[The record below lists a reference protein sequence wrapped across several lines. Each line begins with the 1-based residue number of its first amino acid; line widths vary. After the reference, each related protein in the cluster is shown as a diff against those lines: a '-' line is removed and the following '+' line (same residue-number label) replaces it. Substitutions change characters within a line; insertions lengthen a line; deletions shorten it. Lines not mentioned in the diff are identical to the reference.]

1 MAKEIIN
8 VDSKEISKVTHQG
21 KWKVADDIEIDCY
34 VTNDKLRLLSLRG
47 TARAMNLKGGGSG
60 GLLRNLKSKWI
71 QPYLSDQLK
80 EWILGAE
87 TDSIDKIF
95 GVKGPAFIPFEAS
108 LFVDVCKA
116 YVKASNDGILTENQ
130 KDIADRLLG
139 IMSAFA
145 KVGIVAIVDE
155 ITGYQVERAEDELQQ
170 ILAKY
175 VSQEYLEW
183 AKRFPDEFYIQLFRL
198 RDWGEFKKAGQKM
211 PGVVGKYANQL
222 VYDQL
227 PEGVLEELRN
237 RTPKS
242 EKSGKYTMKLH
253 QSLTLDTGVK
263 HLDKHLVAVITL
275 MKVSDNWEDFIYLF
289 NKSYSKNVQ
298 LRMEFDD
305 DRELKPKSLSKY
317 NKNLK
322 KALDFNPNEE
332 KTKTEQGKLF

>member
-1 MAKEIIN
+1 M
-8 VDSKEISKVTHQG
+8 SKEVIEIEKKALSKVTHQG
-21 KWKVADDIEIDCY
+21 KWKVTEEIEIDCY
-34 VTNDKLRLLSLRG
+34 VTNDKMRLLSLRG

-80 EWILGAE
+80 DFILGAE
-87 TDSIDKIF
+87 TDSLDKIK
-95 GVKGPAFIPFEAS
+95 GVKGPSFIPFEAS

-116 YVKASNDGILTENQ
+116 YVKASNDGVLTVTQ
-130 KDIADRLLG
+130 KETADRLLG

-155 ITGYQVERAEDELQQ
+155 ITGYQEERAKDELQQ

-183 AKRFPDEFYIQLFRL
+183 TKRFPDEFYIQMFRL
-198 RDWGEFKKAGQKM
+198 RGWGEFKKAGQKM
-211 PGVVGKYANQL
+211 PGVVGKYTNQL

-227 PEGVLEELRN
+227 PDGVLEELKN
-237 RTPKS
+237 RTPKTQ
-242 EKSGKYTMKLH
+242 GGHNAFKLH

-275 MKVSDNWEDFIYLF
+275 MKVSDTWEDFIYLF

-298 LRMEFDD
+298 LKLDFKDTDD
-305 DRELKPKSLSKY
+305 QKKKNKLSKDNKNSKKDLNLNLNKSEHKQKSL
-317 NKNLK
+317 
-322 KALDFNPNEE
+322 F
-332 KTKTEQGKLF
+332 